1 MHEGLMILE
10 LMKNIKNQYLR
21 ANLENKSKI
30 LKILL
35 SNCEL
40 KGVNTS
46 FYWNKPFD
54 ILFELGKSEKRG
66 SSQANYRT
74 VMEYLK
80 HISEIAVSLK
90 ELIGGERQTEAL
102 RTGF

>member
-1 MHEGLMILE
+1 MRLKILE

-35 SNCEL
+35 SNCKL

-54 ILFELGKSEKRG
+54 ILFELGQNENRG
-66 SSQANYRT
+66 PSGYKVIT
-74 VMEYLK
+74 KFVDYLR
-80 HISEIAVSLK
+80 HISIATQVDVLLK
-90 ELIGGERQTEAL
+90 LVHA
-102 RTGF
+102 